1 MRKKTVS
8 ILAILLFV
16 VAIIVKAGVSKNT
29 NNVTRTSESN
39 KQQTMTEET
48 DDIIEET
55 VTSDDN
61 VTDISSFETAQ
72 SKESQVN
79 GKLKIFPFT

>member
-16 VAIIVKAGVSKNT
+16 IAIIVKAGVSKNT
-29 NNVTRTSESN
+29 NNVTRTSERN

-48 DDIIEET
+48 DDII
-55 VTSDDN
+55 
-61 VTDISSFETAQ
+61 
-72 SKESQVN
+72 
-79 GKLKIFPFT
+79 